1 MRPAITGG
9 PVSKKSHYWK
19 TAGVLLLASFL
30 LIAIDGSNDPAF
42 ECDSGDTVAYA
53 DVNDGFRDCVDG
65 SDEGTPE
72 ADAFENSDG
81 GLMDTFGA
89 IGALSCCGSFVF
101 IILALSAKNQQV
113 IYLQQGFVQ
122 PAVQPV
128 IQQQIIHSPVPAPQ
142 PQAPMLQPAAP
153 VAQMGSKSSSP
164 QDLERA
170 RDFGAAAD
178 EYQRLGMYAEAGRVR
193 AMHLEKEQPL
203 VSIGSVGD
211 TILNDSVMVS
221 NEGSTQNGCPSCGK
235 EVSPDFNMCPYCKYN
250 L

>member
-1 MRPAITGG
+1 MQPMITGG
-9 PVSKKSHYWK
+9 PVSKKSRHWK
-19 TAGVLLLASFL
+19 IAGVLILASIL
-30 LIAIDGSNDPAF
+30 LVAIDTSNDPAF

-53 DVNDGFRDCVDG
+53 DVNDGFPDCVDG
-65 SDEGTPE
+65 SDEGTPG
-72 ADAFENSDG
+72 ADLLKSEYGDA
-81 GLMDTFGA
+81 MDTFGV
-89 IGALSCCGSFVF
+89 IGAMSCCGSFVF

-142 PQAPMLQPAAP
+142 PQAPMPHPAAP
-153 VAQMGSKSSSP
+153 VAQMGSRISSP

-193 AMHLEKEQPL
+193 VMHLENEQPL